1 MRVLGRLRRAAALAG
16 VGGIALAG
24 SVMLTAAPAAA
35 AGSAVRSPAPTGQ
48 PVRHPNVRNTH
59 SPKLLRQL
67 AGGSGSSTP
76 GQLAPAAPAEAIAG
90 ALQGVDVA
98 SFQEQSPI
106 SWPQV
111 ASAGIQF
118 AAIKA
123 TEGDYYT
130 NKYALND
137 LVNAKAAGLSVLA
150 YAYAIPDGDGDTRG
164 AGVGHH
170 ARAAR
175 EDDLREGGR
184 EHHQGYGRDRELP
197 AGQG

>member
-1 MRVLGRLRRAAALAG
+1 MRVLRGLRRAAALAG

-35 AGSAVRSPAPTGQ
+35 AAGAGSAVRSPAQTAQ

-67 AGGSGSSTP
+67 AGGSGPSTP
-76 GQLAPAAPAEAIAG
+76 AQLAPAASAV

-118 AAIKA
+118 ATIKA

-130 NKYALND
+130 NKYALYD
-137 LVNAKAAGLSVLA
+137 LVNAKAAGLSVL
-150 YAYAIPDGDGDTRG
+150 
-164 AGVGHH
+164 V
-170 ARAAR
+170 
-175 EDDLREGGR
+175 
-184 EHHQGYGRDRELP
+184 
-197 AGQG
+197 